1 MKHELTIATLREIG
15 ELMEH
20 SSPFDRIVL
29 LTIVD
34 AGEPV
39 QMGHA
44 AKRVGITT
52 GAITQIA
59 DRLAAAGYVKRVRE
73 LTDRRSVHLEATTV
87 GTKLVRRAEKAAEQ
101 VAAA

>member
-1 MKHELTIATLREIG
+1 MSHELTIATIREIG
-15 ELMEH
+15 ELMQH
-20 SSPFDRIVL
+20 SSPHDRIVL
-29 LTIVD
+29 LLVVE

-59 DRLAAAGYVKRVRE
+59 DRLVEQGYVKRVRE
-73 LTDRRSVHLEATTV
+73 ITDRRSVHLEATPL
-87 GTKLVRRAEKAAEQ
+87 GTKLVERAEAQAAQ
-101 VAAA
+101 VTA